1 MADIGFYRLRPE
13 LTVYDP
19 NGVCPNEVSLVT
31 EFSLTVFGLVPQ
43 ALDDLK
49 QIITYRQ
56 LVYEFP
62 KFV

>member
-1 MADIGFYRLRPE
+1 VADTGFYRLRPE

-43 ALDDLK
+43 ALEDLK
-49 QIITYRQ
+49 QIITYR
-56 LVYEFP
+56 
-62 KFV
+62 